1 MSGGRI
7 RSAGRRD
14 GRRRQRRARSAI
26 AQPPWARL
34 VNPYRPIEPL
44 SADRIE
50 AIHTTSLRVLEE
62 LGVEFLSATALE
74 RLRAAG
80 ADVDASSSL
89 VRFDRGLVTELVA
102 KAPPTFTLTPRNPD
116 RALTFGANHI
126 AFNSVGGPPNAS
138 DLDNGRRPGRFADF
152 RNFIRLMQS
161 LNILHLCGGVPIAP
175 IDLDAETR
183 HLDCVRTLL
192 VESDKV
198 WHATGLGRRRVSDA
212 IDMLCI
218 ARGKSR
224 DEIRKEP
231 GLFTTINVNSP
242 RRIDGPML
250 GGLMEAAENG
260 QAVSLTPFTLSGA
273 MSPATIPGALVQQN
287 AEALAGIAFVQAVAP
302 GAPVFYGG
310 FTSNVDMKTGAPA
323 FGTPEYVKASLAGG
337 QLARRYR
344 LPYRSSNANASNAVD
359 AQAAYE
365 SEMSIWGAVMGH
377 ANLVHHGA
385 GWLEG
390 GLTASFE
397 KAVLDA
403 EMLQMMAAFLQPMV
417 VDEDSLAF
425 DAIAEV
431 PPGGHFFGAAHTLE
445 RYDRA
450 FYDPLL
456 SDWRNF
462 ETWREDGAKTATERA
477 NAIWKELLRTFEAPP
492 LDAAIVEALDAYV
505 VRRKRE
511 EAQRS

>member
-1 MSGGRI
+1 MSR
-7 RSAGRRD
+7 RESRRRGRRA
-14 GRRRQRRARSAI
+14 GAAAVKQLPWRRLR
-26 AQPPWARL
+26 
-34 VNPYRPIEPL
+34 NPYRPIEVL
-44 SADRIE
+44 SADHVE
-50 AIHTTSLRVLEE
+50 AIHETSLRVLEE
-62 LGVEFLSATALE
+62 LGVEFLSETALA
-74 RLRAAG
+74 RLKAAG
-80 ADVDASSSL
+80 ADVDPDAS
-89 VRFDRGLVTELVA
+89 VARFDRGLVTELVA
-102 KAPPTFTLTPRNPD
+102 RAPSEFTLTPRNPE
-116 RALTFGANHI
+116 RAVTFGANRI

-138 DLDNGRRPGRFADF
+138 DLDGGRRPGTFADY
-152 RNFIRLMQS
+152 RNFIRLTQS

-183 HLDCVRTLL
+183 HLDCVRAILAD
-192 VESDKV
+192 SDKA
-198 WHATGLGRRRVSDA
+198 WHATGLGRRRMSDA

-218 ARGKSR
+218 ARGMTR
-224 DEIRKEP
+224 DEIRNEP
-231 GLFTTINVNSP
+231 GVFTTINVNSP

-250 GGLMEAAENG
+250 DGLMEAAENG

-287 AEALAGIAFVQAVAP
+287 AEGLAGIAFVQAVAP

-323 FGTPEYVKASLAGG
+323 FGTPEYAKACLAGG
-337 QLARRYR
+337 QLARRYG
-344 LPYRSSNANASNAVD
+344 LPYRSSNTTASNAVD

-365 SEMSIWGAVMGH
+365 SEMSIWGAAMGH

-403 EMLQMMAAFLQPMV
+403 EMLQMMSEFLQPMTI
-417 VDEDSLAF
+417 DDDSLAF

-431 PPGGHFFGAAHTLE
+431 RPGGHFFGAAHTLE
-445 RYDRA
+445 RYENA

-462 ETWREDGAKTATERA
+462 ETWEEDGARTATERA
-477 NAIWKELLRTFEAPP
+477 NAIWKELLRAFEAPALDKAVAEE
-492 LDAAIVEALDAYV
+492 LDAFVA
-505 VRRKRE
+505 RRKKE
-511 EAQRS
+511 ETQRS